1 MKDNRYCGVV
11 VWYNPDIEVINN
23 ISTYITDL
31 DKLYIIDNSCE
42 RNMELVDKIID
53 NDKIEY
59 ISLGG
64 NRGLAYALNKG
75 CNKAIDEGFDYIL
88 TMDQDS
94 YFELNS
100 VKLMKE
106 FIKKSNKHYAI
117 IAPNVKSV
125 YIDELENKK
134 KIAYTVLTEGK
145 NKELIWVMTSG
156 SMMCIKDFVE
166 AGKFDEKLFIAHI
179 DIDLGIALN
188 NLGKKI
194 IMLSDVIIYQ
204 TFGNSKP
211 KKILWKVV
219 HPSFANPVRTYYLF
233 RNQVYLLKKYG
244 IKSYGII
251 NVKLYKFIVKIILF
265 EDKKIE
271 KIRMAVKG
279 IFHGVSEK
287 MGKYS

>member
-11 VWYNPDIEVINN
+11 VWYNPDIEVVNN
-23 ISTYITDL
+23 ISTYITEL
-31 DKLYIIDNSCE
+31 DKLYIIDNSYE
-42 RNMELVDKIID
+42 MNMEIVDKIID
-53 NDKIEY
+53 NNKIEY

-145 NKELIWVMTSG
+145 YKELIWVMTSG
-156 SMMCIKDFVE
+156 SMMCVKDFVE

-194 IMLSDVIIYQ
+194 IMLSDVVIYQ

-244 IKSYGII
+244 IKNYGII

-265 EDKKIE
+265 EDKKLK
-271 KIRMAVKG
+271 KILMAIKG
-279 IFHGVSEK
+279 IFHGLSEK

>member
-125 YIDELENKK
+125 YIDEIENKK

-271 KIRMAVKG
+271 KILMAVKG

>member
-265 EDKKIE
+265 EDEKIE
-271 KIRMAVKG
+271 KILMAVKG

>member
-265 EDKKIE
+265 EDKKLK
-271 KIRMAVKG
+271 KILMAIKG
-279 IFHGVSEK
+279 IFHGLSEK

>member
-145 NKELIWVMTSG
+145 NKELIWVMSSG

-271 KIRMAVKG
+271 KILMAVKG

>member
-11 VWYNPDIEVINN
+11 VWYNPDIEVVNN
-23 ISTYITDL
+23 ISTYITEL
-31 DKLYIIDNSCE
+31 DKLYIIDNSYE
-42 RNMELVDKIID
+42 MNMEIVDKIID
-53 NDKIEY
+53 NNKIEY

-194 IMLSDVIIYQ
+194 IMLSDVVIYQ

-265 EDKKIE
+265 EDKKLK
-271 KIRMAVKG
+271 KILMAIKG
-279 IFHGVSEK
+279 IFHGLSEK

>member
-11 VWYNPDIEVINN
+11 VWYNPDIEVVNN
-23 ISTYITDL
+23 ISTYITEL
-31 DKLYIIDNSCE
+31 DKLYIIDNSYE
-42 RNMELVDKIID
+42 MNMEIVDKIID
-53 NDKIEY
+53 NNKIEY

-156 SMMCIKDFVE
+156 SMMCVKDFLE

-194 IMLSDVIIYQ
+194 IMLSDVVIYQ

-244 IKSYGII
+244 IKNYGII

-265 EDKKIE
+265 EDKKLK
-271 KIRMAVKG
+271 KILMAIKG
-279 IFHGVSEK
+279 IFHGLSEK

>member
-279 IFHGVSEK
+279 IFHGVIEK

>member
-11 VWYNPDIEVINN
+11 VWYNPDIEVVNN
-23 ISTYITDL
+23 ISTYITEL
-31 DKLYIIDNSCE
+31 DKLYIIDNSYE
-42 RNMELVDKIID
+42 MNMEIVDKIID
-53 NDKIEY
+53 NNKIEY

-156 SMMCIKDFVE
+156 SMMCVKDFVE

-194 IMLSDVIIYQ
+194 IMLSDAVIYQ

-265 EDKKIE
+265 EDKKLK
-271 KIRMAVKG
+271 KILMAIKG
-279 IFHGVSEK
+279 IFHGLSEK

>member
-244 IKSYGII
+244 IKNYGII

-271 KIRMAVKG
+271 KILMAVKG

>member
-233 RNQVYLLKKYG
+233 RN
-244 IKSYGII
+244 SRSAT
-251 NVKLYKFIVKIILF
+251 NRTFFI
-265 EDKKIE
+265 
-271 KIRMAVKG
+271 
-279 IFHGVSEK
+279 
-287 MGKYS
+287 

>member
-11 VWYNPDIEVINN
+11 VWYNPDIEVVNN
-23 ISTYITDL
+23 ISTYITEL
-31 DKLYIIDNSCE
+31 DKLYIIDNSYE
-42 RNMELVDKIID
+42 MNMEIVDKIID
-53 NDKIEY
+53 NNKIEY

-156 SMMCIKDFVE
+156 SMMCVKDFVE

-194 IMLSDVIIYQ
+194 IMLSDVVIYQ

-244 IKSYGII
+244 IKNYGII

-265 EDKKIE
+265 EDKKLK
-271 KIRMAVKG
+271 KILMAIKG
-279 IFHGVSEK
+279 IFHGLSEK

>member
-11 VWYNPDIEVINN
+11 VWYNPDIEVVNN
-23 ISTYITDL
+23 ISTYITEL
-31 DKLYIIDNSCE
+31 DKLYIIDNSYE
-42 RNMELVDKIID
+42 MNMEIVDKIID
-53 NDKIEY
+53 NNKIEY

-156 SMMCIKDFVE
+156 SMMCVKDFVE

-194 IMLSDVIIYQ
+194 IMLSDVVIYQ

-265 EDKKIE
+265 EDKKLK
-271 KIRMAVKG
+271 KILMAIKG
-279 IFHGVSEK
+279 IFHGLSEK